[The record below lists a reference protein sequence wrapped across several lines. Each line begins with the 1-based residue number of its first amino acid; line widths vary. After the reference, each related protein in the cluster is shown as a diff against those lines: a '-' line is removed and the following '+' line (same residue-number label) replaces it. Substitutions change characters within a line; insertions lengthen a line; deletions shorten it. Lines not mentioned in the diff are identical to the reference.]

1 MPTPAPARVAPAH
14 VAATRDTPAR
24 ATTPSSGTQRP
35 GRPAAFDG
43 ASASAPSSIQAATDR
58 TEIASEDTSST
69 AQSTSI
75 APRSRSEKTD
85 AADVDGERLHKLIA
99 RAGLASRR
107 AAEEMIGEGRVVVN
121 GHVIREMGFKANPDA
136 DRIVVDGHPLQLP
149 SGPATVI
156 ALHKPRG
163 VMTTK
168 DDPEGRPTVMGLL
181 PVRLAPL
188 HPVGRLDFETAGLL
202 LLTDDGALTQ
212 KLTHPS
218 HGVEKVYQARVRGN
232 VALETVRKLESGI
245 FLEDG
250 KTAPCRVRVR
260 AQTERNALLEITL
273 HEGRNRQVRRMLEAV
288 GYPVSSLRRIR
299 FGPIDLVGLAP
310 GEHRV
315 LLPGEVHLLHKAA
328 DTKSKS
334 LRSKPRAAKPK
345 PKPTRTTKA
354 IAASAPAAKAQSSKI
369 APPKSPAASATGATG
384 ATAARKPAP
393 SRSAENTP
401 HRASAHPLV
410 RRIENRWDS

>member
-1 MPTPAPARVAPAH
+1 MAAPN
-14 VAATRDTPAR
+14 
-24 ATTPSSGTQRP
+24 
-35 GRPAAFDG
+35 RPAAFSG
-43 ASASAPSSIQAATDR
+43 ASASEASPERATVD
-58 TEIASEDTSST
+58 TTIEAEAGASEVAAVSH
-69 AQSTSI
+69 QSTLG
-75 APRSRSEKTD
+75 RSAGAAVARSGE
-85 AADVDGERLHKLIA
+85 GERLHKLIA

-107 AAEEMIGEGRVVVN
+107 AAEEMIGEGRVAVN
-121 GHVIREMGFKANPDA
+121 GHVIRELGFKADPEA
-136 DRIVVDGHPLQLP
+136 DRIVVDGHPLRLP
-149 SGPATVI
+149 SGPLAVV

-168 DDPEGRPTVMGLL
+168 DDPENRPTVMQLL
-181 PVRLAPL
+181 PVRLAHL

-202 LLTDDGALTQ
+202 LLTDDGDLTQ

-260 AQTERNALLEITL
+260 AQTDRNALLEITL

-310 GEHRV
+310 GAHRV
-315 LLPGEVHLLHKAA
+315 LLPGEVHLLRKAA
-328 DTKSKS
+328 EAKPKS
-334 LRSKPRAAKPK
+334 LRPKAGIAKSK
-345 PKPTRTTKA
+345 PKPTRTTNAKPNSPKA
-354 IAASAPAAKAQSSKI
+354 APFKQTSA
-369 APPKSPAASATGATG
+369 
-384 ATAARKPAP
+384 KPA
-393 SRSAENTP
+393 TP
-401 HRASAHPLV
+401 RAGAKTSQRGAAHPLAK
-410 RRIENRWDS
+410 RIEERWKS